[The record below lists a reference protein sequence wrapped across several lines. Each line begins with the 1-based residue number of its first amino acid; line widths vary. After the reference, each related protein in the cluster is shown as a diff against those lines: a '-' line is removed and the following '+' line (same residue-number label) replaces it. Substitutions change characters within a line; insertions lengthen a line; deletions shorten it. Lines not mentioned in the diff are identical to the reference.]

1 LSALEIYCGD
11 INCVELFKNLLVIFM
26 SFVIKRA
33 AVAAAGFNGAK
44 QIVAVHFFVVPI
56 AIAYHLIARVHQL
69 KYCLYLILNK

>member
-1 LSALEIYCGD
+1 
-11 INCVELFKNLLVIFM
+11 M